1 MDKNEF
7 DNLSI
12 NEQLEIVNSE
22 SSKGISL
29 NKFAQSMGVTESK
42 IRKRF
47 NKLGYFKNKESGLY
61 EFREGFVPAPKS
73 IKTASKNTSKKQ
85 TSSEDQN
92 ILEKIQQLENELK
105 TLKLEVEELKSN
117 PNKSEVTKEDNCDK
131 KQPENLVIRDFNG
144 ELKQISYRYDLE
156 VLEAFEKLCT
166 VYPHF
171 TKQKILNTLLMEA
184 IEKYL

>member
-1 MDKNEF
+1 
-7 DNLSI
+7 
-12 NEQLEIVNSE
+12 
-22 SSKGISL
+22 
-29 NKFAQSMGVTESK
+29 MGVTESK

-105 TLKLEVEELKSN
+105 TLKLEVEELKKN
-117 PNKSEVTKEDNCDK
+117 PNKSEVTKEENNYK
-131 KQPENLVIRDFNG
+131 KEPENLVIRDFSG

>member
-61 EFREGFVPAPKS
+61 EFREGFEPTPKP

-85 TSSEDQN
+85 TSSEE
-92 ILEKIQQLENELK
+92 EKIQQLENELK
-105 TLKLEVEELKSN
+105 TLKLEVEELKNN
-117 PNKSEVTKEDNCDK
+117 PNKSEVTKEDNHNK

-144 ELKQISYRYDLE
+144 ELKQISYRYNLE

>member
-7 DNLSI
+7 DSLSI
-12 NEQLEIVNSE
+12 EQQLGIVNSK
-22 SSKGISL
+22 SSEGISL

-61 EFREGFVPAPKS
+61 EFREGFKPTPKS
-73 IKTASKNTSKKQ
+73 IKTTSKNTSKKQ
-85 TSSEDQN
+85 ACSEDQK
-92 ILEKIQQLENELK
+92 ILEKIQQLEKELK
-105 TLKLEVEELKSN
+105 TLKLEVEELKKN
-117 PNKSEVTKEDNCDK
+117 PNKSEVTKEDNNYK
-131 KQPENLVIRDFNG
+131 KEAENLVIRDFSG

>member
-61 EFREGFVPAPKS
+61 EFREGFEPTPKLT
-73 IKTASKNTSKKQ
+73 KTTSKNTSKK
-85 TSSEDQN
+85 TN
-92 ILEKIQQLENELK
+92 IFRGSKH
-105 TLKLEVEELKSN
+105 
-117 PNKSEVTKEDNCDK
+117 
-131 KQPENLVIRDFNG
+131 IRKNSATR
-144 ELKQISYRYDLE
+144 K
-156 VLEAFEKLCT
+156 
-166 VYPHF
+166 
-171 TKQKILNTLLMEA
+171 
-184 IEKYL
+184 